1 MFKASKK
8 SQPDLFSLVSN
19 NLTGKSFNLY
29 ENKSSWHLVFH
40 REVFLIINEHIFS
53 VLYNSQNQG
62 CPNSSIRI
70 LIGMMIL
77 KEAQGLSDQQ
87 IFEQCRFNLLT
98 RSALGLINLSDV
110 IPSESTYYLFRKR
123 VVEYEEKTDINL
135 FIELF
140 TQITKCQAIK
150 FNVSGKSIRMDS
162 KLIGS
167 NIARLS
173 RYELIHET
181 LQLFLKDIKNLDT
194 KALINQEL
202 VESILKEEGNKIV
215 YRHTQAEIDI
225 KLNELGVLINQIL
238 GLFCSNDSK
247 YFAIL
252 QTVFT
257 DQYCIDTETKEVVL
271 RNKKEISAKS
281 IQSPHDSD
289 CHFRN
294 KDDKKVK
301 GYSINVTESCEDD
314 QLNLISQVNVQKAS
328 YSDKDFLASGIEIS
342 NNTFTSPVKDAHV
355 DGAYHS
361 PENQQFCN
369 EGGINLYLHAMQGA
383 EGRYDF
389 SVSEDKVL
397 KITDN
402 QTQKEIDYE
411 TITSKSGEIKYRIS
425 IEKLYRYFTQ
435 KEIDSCL
442 LRKKI
447 RETPLEILQKRNNVE
462 ATIFQLGYHY
472 SNAKSRY
479 RGLIKHEMWANMRC
493 LWINFIRINK
503 FSVKNILN
511 FDYFLLSLQK
521 MISYTKIF
529 IKKIATAKS
538 QCHIFINL
546 LFWSKNR
553 FLSIF

>member
-8 SQPDLFSLVSN
+8 SQPDLFSLVSS
-19 NLTGKSFNLY
+19 NLTGKSIDLY

-87 IFEQCRFNLLT
+87 LFEQCRFNLLT

-202 VESILKEEGNKIV
+202 VESILKEEGNKTV
-215 YRHTQAEIDI
+215 YRHTQAEIDL

-257 DQYCIDTETKEVVL
+257 DQYFIDEETKEVVL

-294 KDDKKVK
+294 KGDKKVK

-342 NNTFTSPVKDAHV
+342 NETFTSPVKDAHV

-425 IEKLYRYFTQ
+425 IVKVYRYFTQ

-447 RETPLEILQKRNNVE
+447 NETPIEILQKRNNVE

-529 IKKIATAKS
+529 NYLTTAYRSTKL
-538 QCHIFINL
+538 FI
-546 LFWSKNR
+546 
-553 FLSIF
+553 